1 MKKLMTAL
9 FISAALGMPFLAA
22 AEAKGIDLVQ
32 AAHLTVEQKLE
43 GTVHNQVVYA
53 QNGLAIWD
61 QIIEKESLA
70 IHYPKIHLAGHGD
83 AARRM
88 NRYFRKRAKSSMKN
102 YEKATLPDA
111 KLTSHVNYLLSYHG
125 DQFLSFREY
134 GYDYFERAA
143 HPTSWE
149 LGVTFSIETG
159 RPVSWQEVLAAEGKK
174 AYTLKEINRRLF
186 ASSYGKAHAFYYDFK
201 GLTAL
206 PKNYYLDE
214 KGTIH
219 FVFGQYEIAPYSSG
233 IIDLP
238 MN

>member
-83 AARRM
+83 E
-88 NRYFRKRAKSSMKN
+88 AKSSMKN

>member
-83 AARRM
+83 EARR
-88 NRYFRKRAKSSMKN
+88 KSSMKN

>member
-1 MKKLMTAL
+1 
-9 FISAALGMPFLAA
+9 MP
-22 AEAKGIDLVQ
+22 
-32 AAHLTVEQKLE
+32 
-43 GTVHNQVVYA
+43 
-53 QNGLAIWD
+53 NGLAIWD

-83 AARRM
+83 EARRM

>member
-83 AARRM
+83 EARRM
-88 NRYFRKRAKSSMKN
+88 NCYFRKRAKSSMKN

>member
-83 AARRM
+83 EARRM

-159 RPVSWQEVLAAEGKK
+159 RPVSWQEVLAADRK
-174 AYTLKEINRRLF
+174 
-186 ASSYGKAHAFYYDFK
+186 S
-201 GLTAL
+201 
-206 PKNYYLDE
+206 
-214 KGTIH
+214 
-219 FVFGQYEIAPYSSG
+219 VV
-233 IIDLP
+233 
-238 MN
+238 

>member
-83 AARRM
+83 GARRM

>member
-83 AARRM
+83 EARRM
-88 NRYFRKRAKSSMKN
+88 HRYFRKRAKSSMKN
-102 YEKATLPDA
+102 YENATLPDA

>member
-70 IHYPKIHLAGHGD
+70 IHYPKIHLAGDGD
-83 AARRM
+83 EARRI

>member
-83 AARRM
+83 EARRM

-149 LGVTFSIETG
+149 LGVTFYIETG

>member
-70 IHYPKIHLAGHGD
+70 IHYPRIHLAGHGD
-83 AARRM
+83 EARRM
-88 NRYFRKRAKSSMKN
+88 NRYLRKRAKSSMKK

>member
-70 IHYPKIHLAGHGD
+70 IHYPKIHLADHGD
-83 AARRM
+83 EARRM

>member
-83 AARRM
+83 EARHM

>member
-1 MKKLMTAL
+1 M
-9 FISAALGMPFLAA
+9 
-22 AEAKGIDLVQ
+22 
-32 AAHLTVEQKLE
+32 
-43 GTVHNQVVYA
+43 
-53 QNGLAIWD
+53 
-61 QIIEKESLA
+61 
-70 IHYPKIHLAGHGD
+70 
-83 AARRM
+83 
-88 NRYFRKRAKSSMKN
+88 
-102 YEKATLPDA
+102 
-111 KLTSHVNYLLSYHG
+111 
-125 DQFLSFREY
+125 
-134 GYDYFERAA
+134 
-143 HPTSWE
+143 
-149 LGVTFSIETG
+149 
-159 RPVSWQEVLAAEGKK
+159 LAAEGKK

>member
-1 MKKLMTAL
+1 
-9 FISAALGMPFLAA
+9 
-22 AEAKGIDLVQ
+22 
-32 AAHLTVEQKLE
+32 
-43 GTVHNQVVYA
+43 
-53 QNGLAIWD
+53 
-61 QIIEKESLA
+61 
-70 IHYPKIHLAGHGD
+70 
-83 AARRM
+83 M
-88 NRYFRKRAKSSMKN
+88 NRNFRKRAKSSMKN

-134 GYDYFERAA
+134 GSDHFARAA

-149 LGVTFSIETG
+149 LCVTFSIETG

>member
-83 AARRM
+83 EARRM
-88 NRYFRKRAKSSMKN
+88 NRYCRKRAKSSMKN